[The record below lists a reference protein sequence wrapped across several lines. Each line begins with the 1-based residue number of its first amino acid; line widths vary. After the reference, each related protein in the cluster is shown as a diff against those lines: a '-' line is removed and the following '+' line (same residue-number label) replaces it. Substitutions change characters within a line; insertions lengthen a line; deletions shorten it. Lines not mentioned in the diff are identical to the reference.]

1 MWYQALASVSALR
14 TFRDPPAQWRSFSRR
29 DAIPAWGRLYN
40 RLHPGV
46 DIYSVHFVKKM
57 PWCQYFNGHGSRTDC
72 QLPDGSEVSLAV
84 MLPDSLGGSVKYIKG
99 FAFEIRTSFPQ
110 DLAAPKQAYVRNMQ
124 VVVSHEQR
132 DYREPLI
139 SHAELVGEEGFTFV
153 PDFSSVKPPRHG
165 VSMWHHV
172 LGVHSD
178 RIPSI
183 LGVASGDAPRSYLP
197 PRVEYVGFARD
208 LEQAFNLLA
217 CSLRAPD
224 GTGWVSFD
232 HLVRS
237 ELTSAAWETLV
248 IHTERLAG
256 SWQGERAEGWRRL
269 LECGPT
275 FLFNVLRLSTGPD
288 GHFMSVLSSQRV
300 AFGIQ
305 GLFGTGKTYC
315 ASAALILLTRMLGL
329 KALFVAEPNLPL
341 QEFSRN
347 VQSLLAD
354 APEEV
359 LCQFPRLLGRDHDD
373 VAYETRSQF
382 RRDNEPCCVAITL
395 GSLLHEIGRRGP
407 LASFLQAIHLMFV
420 DESQQAG
427 QAAYVAVHGAVH
439 CTALTVHI
447 GDDRQT
453 RGASG
458 NDPRAS
464 HRTSWCWRRHKSLA
478 NVHRKRSLPP

>member
-1 MWYQALASVSALR
+1 MQLLKVLAPLRVLSFPGWGTTVCDVATLEHTISFGNKGMPPAVDAWVSRSLHGLMDLPAYRATALGRAAAKYVHDRLMQLPVAQALDFMWYQALASVSALR
-14 TFRDPPAQWRSFSRR
+14 TFRGPAAQWRSFSRR

-132 DYREPLI
+132 DYRG
-139 SHAELVGEEGFTFV
+139 HAELVGEEGFTFV
-153 PDFSSVKPPRHG
+153 PDFSSVKPSRHG
-165 VSMWHHV
+165 VSVWHHV

-183 LGVASGDAPRSYLP
+183 LGVASRDAPRSYLP

-237 ELTSAAWETLV
+237 ELT
-248 IHTERLAG
+248 
-256 SWQGERAEGWRRL
+256 WQGECAEGWCRL

-288 GHFMSVLSSQRV
+288 GHFMSVLIGVFHALSSQRI
-300 AFGIQ
+300 AFGI
-305 GLFGTGKTYC
+305 
-315 ASAALILLTRMLGL
+315 R
-329 KALFVAEPNLPL
+329 
-341 QEFSRN
+341 
-347 VQSLLAD
+347 
-354 APEEV
+354 
-359 LCQFPRLLGRDHDD
+359 
-373 VAYETRSQF
+373 
-382 RRDNEPCCVAITL
+382 
-395 GSLLHEIGRRGP
+395 
-407 LASFLQAIHLMFV
+407 
-420 DESQQAG
+420 
-427 QAAYVAVHGAVH
+427 
-439 CTALTVHI
+439 
-447 GDDRQT
+447 
-453 RGASG
+453 
-458 NDPRAS
+458 
-464 HRTSWCWRRHKSLA
+464 
-478 NVHRKRSLPP
+478 

>member
-1 MWYQALASVSALR
+1 MTQRTHGCSLHGLMDLPAYRATALGRAAAKYVHDRLMQLRVAQALDFMWYQALASVSALR

-153 PDFSSVKPPRHG
+153 PDFSSVKPPRRG

-217 CSLRAPD
+217 CSLR
-224 GTGWVSFD
+224 GR
-232 HLVRS
+232 L
-237 ELTSAAWETLV
+237 
-248 IHTERLAG
+248 LAG
-256 SWQGERAEGWRRL
+256 RTCGGLASPSQGR
-269 LECGPT
+269 
-275 FLFNVLRLSTGPD
+275 D
-288 GHFMSVLSSQRV
+288 V
-300 AFGIQ
+300 A
-305 GLFGTGKTYC
+305 
-315 ASAALILLTRMLGL
+315 LGL
-329 KALFVAEPNLPL
+329 AAESL
-341 QEFSRN
+341 Q
-347 VQSLLAD
+347 A
-354 APEEV
+354 EEHVVDV
-359 LCQFPRLLGRDHDD
+359 L
-373 VAYETRSQF
+373 
-382 RRDNEPCCVAITL
+382 
-395 GSLLHEIGRRGP
+395 
-407 LASFLQAIHLMFV
+407 LASFHGSFRRGHETPKLLLMTPHNDTHDSVCRHFIGGQV
-420 DESQQAG
+420 DEAWPDLLQD
-427 QAAYVAVHGAVH
+427 VLLVHLLMV
-439 CTALTVHI
+439 CTPLLVEAHDAKGKGTCHFP
-447 GDDRQT
+447 
-453 RGASG
+453 SY
-458 NDPRAS
+458 
-464 HRTSWCWRRHKSLA
+464 
-478 NVHRKRSLPP
+478 